1 MDLKEIQTL
10 IKFISSSL
18 VDEVS
23 IEQKDFKINIKRN
36 LPPVAAPITA
46 APQQITVS
54 APAPVAAL
62 PPVEAAPVTNTV
74 ELKSPMIGTFYR
86 KSSPDKPVFVEVG
99 DIIEKGQVICIIEA
113 MKLFNEIEAEASGKV
128 VKILVDD
135 SQPVEYDQ
143 PLLLIEPV

>member
-36 LPPVAAPITA
+36 LPPVAAPIAA

-54 APAPVAAL
+54 APAPAAAL
-62 PPVEAAPVTNTV
+62 PPVEAAPVTNTFIYSFPNKSREKTFSATSV
-74 ELKSPMIGTFYR
+74 KSRDSLLAIIRSATDLKSDNSLITGEPKKLG
-86 KSSPDKPVFVEVG
+86 SSRVG
-99 DIIEKGQVICIIEA
+99 
-113 MKLFNEIEAEASGKV
+113 S
-128 VKILVDD
+128 
-135 SQPVEYDQ
+135 
-143 PLLLIEPV
+143 

>member
-36 LPPVAAPITA
+36 LPPVAAPIAA

-54 APAPVAAL
+54 APAPAAAL
-62 PPVEAAPVTNTV
+62 PPVEAAPVTNTI

-128 VKILVDD
+128 VKILVYD